1 MNTTEYKLLNVNG
14 DGSCFYRSLYNC
26 LKHGNSLESA
36 ISHFNHLNEEVSNS
50 VIDENE
56 FVRLVR
62 YTLSY
67 LIRSGKDYKIIK
79 SVYNNFESYDKETF
93 KEVLKSF
100 PAWFNREFLLI
111 KDYGE
116 KIMTNKIFR
125 RIISESVKENN
136 NWVSEIEIEI
146 IKNVF
151 LEIGLCVMI
160 INNSVKENFI
170 FNSKT
175 LYVMNIREYHYVSIL
190 PKFIK
195 TDLDDGI
202 QFEEF
207 KNDKTKV
214 KTTDKTKVKKVE
226 KLNKPVVTPIVTT
239 VVTHVVTPIVTPVTP
254 PRKILNPATG
264 RYVLANGKIGKKIL
278 ESQNN

>member
-1 MNTTEYKLLNVNG
+1 
-14 DGSCFYRSLYNC
+14 
-26 LKHGNSLESA
+26 
-36 ISHFNHLNEEVSNS
+36 
-50 VIDENE
+50 
-56 FVRLVR
+56 
-62 YTLSY
+62 
-67 LIRSGKDYKIIK
+67 
-79 SVYNNFESYDKETF
+79 
-93 KEVLKSF
+93 
-100 PAWFNREFLLI
+100 
-111 KDYGE
+111 
-116 KIMTNKIFR
+116 MTNKIFR